1 MPIKL
6 HCKSVLCG
14 LISPTSAPLYNLQL
28 GRGYIGDD
36 SLEATVTNAIVQD
49 PPRPRSR
56 FSLPS
61 LSLSIS
67 ISPLPP
73 FLSIRRPPP
82 YVQNFPPRGGEDLSS
97 RCVGSRSS
105 PRVWKGLENLV
116 CSRETTIV
124 HPRLRKWVIIG
135 SCLWRLRHGNCLCI
149 KQIPDRYSAVGWA
162 DQIVRVCRG
171 YPQNSIAIMT
181 PDRSIEFRVFFYRD
195 EPCLH
200 RRGKKFML
208 LFFERNRLNK
218 PIRTRRWTLLFDL
231 CKSYAFKKKEEAL
244 FPVLARSI
252 SKT

>member
-56 FSLPS
+56 FSLPP
-61 LSLSIS
+61 LSLS

-73 FLSIRRPPP
+73 FLSIHRPPS

-181 PDRSIEFRVFFYRD
+181 PDRSIEFFLSGRAMFAS
-195 EPCLH
+195 
-200 RRGKKFML
+200 RRKK
-208 LFFERNRLNK
+208 
-218 PIRTRRWTLLFDL
+218 I
-231 CKSYAFKKKEEAL
+231 YAFVFWTKPPE
-244 FPVLARSI
+244 
-252 SKT
+252 

>member
-56 FSLPS
+56 FSLPP
-61 LSLSIS
+61 LSLS

-181 PDRSIEFRVFFYRD
+181 PDRSIEFRVFSIRSSYVCIAEEKNLCFCFLKETAWINR
-195 EPCLH
+195 
-200 RRGKKFML
+200 
-208 LFFERNRLNK
+208 FERDDEVSYLICVN
-218 PIRTRRWTLLFDL
+218 RTRLR
-231 CKSYAFKKKEEAL
+231 KKRKL

>member
-56 FSLPS
+56 FSLPP
-61 LSLSIS
+61 LSLS

-73 FLSIRRPPP
+73 FLSIHRPPS

-181 PDRSIEFRVFFYRD
+181 PDRSIEFFLSGRAMFAS
-195 EPCLH
+195 
-200 RRGKKFML
+200 RRKK
-208 LFFERNRLNK
+208 
-218 PIRTRRWTLLFDL
+218 I
-231 CKSYAFKKKEEAL
+231 YAFVFWRKPPE
-244 FPVLARSI
+244 
-252 SKT
+252 

>member
-49 PPRPRSR
+49 PPRPR
-56 FSLPS
+56 FSLLS
-61 LSLSIS
+61 LSLSLP
-67 ISPLPP
+67 ISPFLPFDSP
-73 FLSIRRPPP
+73 FSTTYRIFLHAE
-82 YVQNFPPRGGEDLSS
+82 EDLLE
-97 RCVGSRSS
+97 VGSRSS

-116 CSRETTIV
+116 CSWETTIV

-181 PDRSIEFRVFFYRD
+181 PDRSTEFRFLS
-195 EPCLH
+195 EPTMFASLSLSPW
-200 RRGKKFML
+200 KKFML
-208 LFFERNRLNK
+208 LFFEWNRQCLNM
-218 PIRTRRWTLLFDL
+218 IGARWALPFDL
-231 CKSYAFKKKEEAL
+231 CKSYALTERLKKKSK
-244 FPVLARSI
+244 FPVYC
-252 SKT
+252 

>member
-82 YVQNFPPRGGEDLSS
+82 YEQNFPPRGGEDLSS

-105 PRVWKGLENLV
+105 PRIWKGLENLV

-181 PDRSIEFRVFFYRD
+181 PDRSIEFFLSGRAMFAS
-195 EPCLH
+195 
-200 RRGKKFML
+200 RRKK
-208 LFFERNRLNK
+208 
-218 PIRTRRWTLLFDL
+218 I
-231 CKSYAFKKKEEAL
+231 YAFVFWTKPPE
-244 FPVLARSI
+244 
-252 SKT
+252 

>member
-181 PDRSIEFRVFFYRD
+181 PDRSIEFRVFSIRSSYVCIAEEKNLCFCFLKETAWINR
-195 EPCLH
+195 
-200 RRGKKFML
+200 
-208 LFFERNRLNK
+208 FERDDGLCYLICVN
-218 PIRTRRWTLLFDL
+218 RTRLR
-231 CKSYAFKKKEEAL
+231 KKRKRY
-244 FPVLARSI
+244 FQY
-252 SKT
+252 